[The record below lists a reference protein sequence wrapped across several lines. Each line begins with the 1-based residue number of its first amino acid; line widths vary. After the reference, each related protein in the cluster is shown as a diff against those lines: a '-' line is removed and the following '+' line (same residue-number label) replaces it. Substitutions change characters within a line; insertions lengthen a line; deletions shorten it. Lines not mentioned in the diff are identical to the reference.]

1 MSIDTAV
8 GTTPDATDQVTEE
21 ELRTLVADSGR
32 VLYQQ
37 GLMDYLGH
45 CSARVPGT
53 DRIVVKPKHSP
64 RIRGTYSL
72 TGSHMVV
79 VDLDGR
85 LIEGEDRPPAEVFI
99 HTEIYKARPEVQAV
113 VHTHQP
119 VATVMGVMGAE
130 IRPVLHVQ
138 SALIGGRS
146 IPTWACPMLVTTP
159 ERGRDMVA
167 ALGDASVGH
176 LQGHGIV
183 SVAGDIKTATIQA
196 VMLEQLAQAN
206 LDILQAGGAP
216 RVIPADEIADLQ
228 REMAPVTG
236 RWAYYMQLLDDQ
248 R

>member
-1 MSIDTAV
+1 MSIDTAA
-8 GTTPDATDQVTEE
+8 GTTPAATDQVTED

-72 TGSHMVV
+72 TGSHMIV

-99 HTEIYKARPEVQAV
+99 HTEIYKARPDVQAV

-138 SALIGGRS
+138 SALIGGGP

-167 ALGDASVGH
+167 ALGDANVGH

-183 SVAGDIKTATIQA
+183 SVAGDIKTATVQA

-206 LDILQAGGAP
+206 LDILQAGGTP